1 MSEFHVTF
9 WGVRG
14 GYPVPGEETVEFGG
28 NTTCLQVCAGPHLII
43 IDAGTG
49 IIGLGEK
56 LAVQRARDGQPI
68 RATLLFTHGHH
79 DHTQGLSFFAPLQF
93 PDSSFFIFGPR
104 LSDASIQDVLTEA
117 LLPSSL
123 PQTLSELLSV
133 CTVQNVQDVQVLL
146 LSEPDSPPLLKN
158 LYKEAVFV
166 PPWAVKIEMYLSHN
180 HPKGG
185 AMCYRIEY
193 RGKRLVFATDTEGY
207 EGGDTNLI
215 AFARGADLLVHDAEY
230 VDKEYTGPPFCRQGW
245 GHSTW
250 RIAVE
255 VGQKADVKRLALT
268 HHHANHDD
276 EFMRQ
281 MERDAQSVFDRSF
294 IVREGMTIAL

>member
-1 MSEFHVTF
+1 MSEFHATF

-28 NTTCLQVCAGPHLII
+28 NTTCLQVCAGPHQII

-56 LAVQRARDGQPI
+56 LAAQRARDGRPI

-79 DHTQGLSFFAPLQF
+79 DHTQGLGFFTPLRF

-104 LSDASIQDVLTEA
+104 LSDASIHNVLTETLQPSA
-117 LLPSSL
+117 LPLM
-123 PQTLSELLSV
+123 LSELLSV
-133 CTVQNVQDVQVLL
+133 CAIQDVQDVQVILL
-146 LSEPDSPPLLKN
+146 GEPGSQPLLKN
-158 LYKEAVFV
+158 PHKETVFV
-166 PPWAVKIEMYLSHN
+166 PPWAVKIEMYLSRN

-185 AMCYRIEY
+185 AMCYRIVY

-207 EGGDTNLI
+207 DGGDTNLI
-215 AFARGADLLVHDAEY
+215 EFARGADLLIHDAEY
-230 VDKEYTGPPFCRQGW
+230 IDEEYTGPPFSRQGW

-255 VGQKADVKRLALT
+255 VGQKAGVKRLALT
-268 HHHANHDD
+268 HHHATHTD

-281 MERDAQSVFDRSF
+281 LEREIQLVFDRAF
-294 IVREGMTIAL
+294 IVREGMTIDL